1 MVVLPQLRCE
11 GRHMISPL
19 NSRKTA
25 VIRLSL
31 VCFLASTAILILV
44 IVAKHPLAATL
55 PNYGTIQSAQGS
67 RRYQGLLRSRDQAQK
82 AVPRKIG
89 TEVYYSPEVNK
100 NVVTLRYLV
109 PGKGEVLVTAAD
121 QASFL
126 KPYQDALDAAEKAI
140 ADFLVASA
148 NHPSKE

>member
-1 MVVLPQLRCE
+1 
-11 GRHMISPL
+11 MISRL
-19 NSRKTA
+19 NSRKAA

-31 VCFLASTAILILV
+31 VCLLASIAILILV
-44 IVAKHPLAATL
+44 IVAKRPLAAIL
-55 PNYGTIQSAQGS
+55 PNYGTIQSEQGS
-67 RRYQGLLRSRDQAQK
+67 RRYQDLSRSRDQAQR

-89 TEVYYSPEVNK
+89 TEVYYSPEVKK
-100 NVVTLRYLV
+100 NVVTLRFLV

-121 QASFL
+121 QATFL

-148 NHPSKE
+148 NHSSKE

>member
-1 MVVLPQLRCE
+1 
-11 GRHMISPL
+11 MISRL
-19 NSRKTA
+19 NSRKAA

-31 VCFLASTAILILV
+31 VCFLAGIAILILV
-44 IVAKHPLAATL
+44 IVAKRPLAATL
-55 PNYGTIQSAQGS
+55 PNHGTMQSAQGS
-67 RRYQGLLRSRDQAQK
+67 RRYQDLSRSRDQAQR

-89 TEVYYSPEVNK
+89 TEVYYSPEVKK
-100 NVVTLRYLV
+100 NVVTLRFLV

-121 QASFL
+121 QATFL

-148 NHPSKE
+148 NHFSKE

>member
-1 MVVLPQLRCE
+1 
-11 GRHMISPL
+11 MISRL
-19 NSRKTA
+19 NSRKAA

-31 VCFLASTAILILV
+31 VCFLAGIAILILV
-44 IVAKHPLAATL
+44 IVAKRPLAATL

-67 RRYQGLLRSRDQAQK
+67 RRYQDLSRSRDQAQR

-89 TEVYYSPEVNK
+89 TEVYYSPEVKK
-100 NVVTLRYLV
+100 NVVTLRFLV

-121 QASFL
+121 QATFL

-148 NHPSKE
+148 NHSSKE